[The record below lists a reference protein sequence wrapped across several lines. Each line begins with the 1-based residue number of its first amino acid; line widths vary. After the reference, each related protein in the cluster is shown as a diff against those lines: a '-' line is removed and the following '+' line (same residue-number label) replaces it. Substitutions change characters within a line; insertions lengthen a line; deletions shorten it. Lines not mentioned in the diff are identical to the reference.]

1 MTEHESSLLN
11 GVCFLVGFFPFLYFP
26 KEETPGVTLLTAPYN
41 SKGCLHAEFVHAQ
54 DDGCLFFFSVLS
66 LFAIRKHKQTALP
79 FPGNRYDGIK
89 LPEVS

>member
-1 MTEHESSLLN
+1 M
-11 GVCFLVGFFPFLYFP
+11 LV
-26 KEETPGVTLLTAPYN
+26 
-41 SKGCLHAEFVHAQ
+41 
-54 DDGCLFFFSVLS
+54 FFSVLS